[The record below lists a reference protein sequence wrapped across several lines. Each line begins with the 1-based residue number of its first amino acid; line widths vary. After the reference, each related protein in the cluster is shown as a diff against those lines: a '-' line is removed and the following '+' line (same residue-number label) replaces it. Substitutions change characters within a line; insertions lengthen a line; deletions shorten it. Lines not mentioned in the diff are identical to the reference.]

1 MAQARSIG
9 EHVHRISIEHRN
21 ELDPPRLVLGHD
33 GEYHVRRAG
42 GVEPRLLR
50 DRHCD
55 LRQRRASRRRR
66 GRARRA
72 LESRPWNSFPR
83 DPLRRRLCFSR
94 CTRSSCRSCAAS
106 RPRTGIA
113 RRSPGAGACGTS
125 PRTSSTRAS
134 AVFRCSATTTAW
146 RPKGPIA
153 DYRDLVGHLNRL
165 NADWIRVARRFSPRV
180 LVELLEA
187 SGPAV
192 AKLLS
197 ALPPDGEAIFS
208 VAWAGEDA
216 SKNWFDVGRE
226 YTEWWHH
233 QAQIRDAVGSAPLD
247 GASWL
252 RPVIELSMY
261 ALRVTFAG
269 ADLPEKSAVAVR
281 VSGDAGGSWSLV
293 RTGRGW
299 MLWRGEAECPALLA
313 KLDADAAWR
322 LFFNALPEEAAR
334 TRIAFEGDVALAERF
349 LGARGVMV

>member
-1 MAQARSIG
+1 MESAG
-9 EHVHRISIEHRN
+9 PIETAHLFAPLHE
-21 ELDPPRLVLGHD
+21 ELL
-33 GEYHVRRAG
+33 A
-42 GVEPRLLR
+42 LLR
-50 DRHCD
+50 RLAPTDWDRPTIAGSW
-55 LRQRRASRRRR
+55 RV
-66 GRARRA
+66 
-72 LESRPWNSFPR
+72 R
-83 DPLRRRLCFSR
+83 DVAAHILDTSLRRLSMQRDDH
-94 CTRSSCRSCAAS
+94 
-106 RPRTGIA
+106 RPA
-113 RRSPGAGACGTS
+113 PE
-125 PRTSSTRAS
+125 
-134 AVFRCSATTTAW
+134 V
-146 RPKGPIA
+146 PIA

-180 LVELLEA
+180 LVQLLEV

-233 QAQIRDAVGSAPLD
+233 QAQIRAAVGAAPLD
-247 GASWL
+247 GAPWL

-261 ALRVTFAG
+261 ALPVAFAG
-269 ADLPEKSAVAVR
+269 AGLPEKSAVAVR

-293 RTGRGW
+293 RTTRGW
-299 MLWRGEAECPALLA
+299 SLWRGEAERPALLA

-334 TRIAFEGDVALAERF
+334 KRIAFEGDAALAERF